1 MNIFQIDENA
11 DVDGYSNFYLL
22 LEKKKYTMKVLIL
35 FVSLFCAA
43 IMVQPVYSQN
53 DGLVGGALRDNMLV
67 NDTDLGGELEKDKKK
82 QAVIVIGRT
91 LMAGMPLKA
100 AVRLLGIPKSI
111 TINRGSEQ
119 EIDSICI
126 VYLNHGL
133 KVHAL
138 TNKTTVEELEVL
150 PTFKGEFSAGIKIGS
165 KFSSIIKTFGMPASK
180 EANIVKYPEIRMY
193 LFLRKDTLIS
203 AKLFDKNSKILDYKL
218 IR

>member
-1 MNIFQIDENA
+1 MDENA

-67 NDTDLGGELEKDKKK
+67 NDTDLGEELEKDKKK

-91 LMAGMPLKA
+91 LMAGMPLNA

-165 KFSSIIKTFGMPASK
+165 KFSSIIKAFGMPASK

>member
-1 MNIFQIDENA
+1 MDENA

-53 DGLVGGALRDNMLV
+53 DGVVGGARRDNMLV

>member
-1 MNIFQIDENA
+1 MDENA

-165 KFSSIIKTFGMPASK
+165 KFSSIIKAFGIPASK

>member
-1 MNIFQIDENA
+1 MDENA

-67 NDTDLGGELEKDKKK
+67 NDTDLGGKLEKDKKK

-133 KVHAL
+133 RVHAL

-165 KFSSIIKTFGMPASK
+165 KFSSIIKAFGMPASK

>member
-1 MNIFQIDENA
+1 MDENA
-11 DVDGYSNFYLL
+11 HVDGYSNFYLL

-67 NDTDLGGELEKDKKK
+67 HDTDLGGELEKDKKK

>member
-1 MNIFQIDENA
+1 MDENA

-165 KFSSIIKTFGMPASK
+165 KFSSIIKVFGMPASK

>member
-1 MNIFQIDENA
+1 MDENA

-43 IMVQPVYSQN
+43 IMGQPVYSQN
-53 DGLVGGALRDNMLV
+53 DSLVGGALRDNMLV

>member
-1 MNIFQIDENA
+1 MDENA

-133 KVHAL
+133 RVHAL

-165 KFSSIIKTFGMPASK
+165 KFSSIIKAFGMPASK

>member
-1 MNIFQIDENA
+1 MDENA

-91 LMAGMPLKA
+91 LMAGMPLNA

-165 KFSSIIKTFGMPASK
+165 KFSSIIKVFGMPASK
-180 EANIVKYPEIRMY
+180 EANIVKYPKIRMY

>member
-1 MNIFQIDENA
+1 MDENA

-67 NDTDLGGELEKDKKK
+67 NDTDLGGKLEKDKKK

-133 KVHAL
+133 RVHAL

>member
-1 MNIFQIDENA
+1 MDENA

-53 DGLVGGALRDNMLV
+53 DGLVGGALHDNMLV

-133 KVHAL
+133 RVHAL

-165 KFSSIIKTFGMPASK
+165 KFSSIIKAFGMPASK

>member
-1 MNIFQIDENA
+1 MDENA

-150 PTFKGEFSAGIKIGS
+150 PTFKGESSAGIKIGS
-165 KFSSIIKTFGMPASK
+165 KFSSIIKVFGMPASK